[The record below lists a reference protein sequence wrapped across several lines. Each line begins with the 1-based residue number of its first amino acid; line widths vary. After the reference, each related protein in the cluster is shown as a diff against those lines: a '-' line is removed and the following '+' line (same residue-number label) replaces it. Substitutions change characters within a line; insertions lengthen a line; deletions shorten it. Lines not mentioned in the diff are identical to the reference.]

1 MPLPESPE
9 FCQSISSTIFK
20 IFSTLSIIITIISSL
35 LSFGYTVMMTDY
47 GRFAREGRAT
57 NALKIEVM
65 KGKKTRQAVLKRV
78 RKQREIVV
86 KRLTAKYGR

>member
-1 MPLPESPE
+1 
-9 FCQSISSTIFK
+9 
-20 IFSTLSIIITIISSL
+20 
-35 LSFGYTVMMTDY
+35 MMTDY